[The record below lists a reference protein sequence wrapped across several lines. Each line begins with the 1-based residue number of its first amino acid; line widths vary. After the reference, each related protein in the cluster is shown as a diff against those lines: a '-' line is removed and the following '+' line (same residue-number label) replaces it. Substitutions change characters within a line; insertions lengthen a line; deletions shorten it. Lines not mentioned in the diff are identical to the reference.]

1 MKIKKIITIFLV
13 CIVNFTCSNKDVD
26 TEKKLSSL
34 KDIPS
39 IEGYQNLKLTDV
51 EWKLIGFIDAKQN
64 ELKIAEPEHERCYR
78 LRFND
83 DNTLSGESSTNEIV
97 GTYEISLEVSL
108 ESSMK
113 IISLG
118 GTKINELYD
127 GNLYMKCLKNV
138 NIFSMTEKGLAL
150 YYDSNKFL
158 LFIPFEQ

>member
-1 MKIKKIITIFLV
+1 MKTNIINIITIFLV
-13 CIVNFTCSNKDVD
+13 CIVNVTCSNKDVD
-26 TEKKLSSL
+26 TEKNLSSS

-51 EWKLIGFIDAKQN
+51 EWKLIGFVDAKQN

-97 GTYEISLEVSL
+97 GNYEISL

-127 GNLYMKCLKNV
+127 RNLYMKCLKNV

-150 YYDSNKFL
+150 YYDSNKYL
-158 LFIPFEQ
+158 LFKPIEP